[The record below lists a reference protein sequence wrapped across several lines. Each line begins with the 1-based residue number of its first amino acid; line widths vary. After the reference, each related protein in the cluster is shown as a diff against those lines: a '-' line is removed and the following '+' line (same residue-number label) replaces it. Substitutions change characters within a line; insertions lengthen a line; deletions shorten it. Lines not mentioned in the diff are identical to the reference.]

1 MALGSPLGISLDL
14 KKIGLL
20 ALGFSLF
27 FLTFAFAL
35 LISYLWAFL
44 GFGGPSPI
52 SMPISTRRAFLRHP
66 HL

>member
-35 LISYLWAFL
+35 LMALLISYLWAFL
-44 GFGGPSPI
+44 GFGG
-52 SMPISTRRAFLRHP
+52 
-66 HL
+66 